1 MIYLCYRLVIQ
12 ANTSFKGKLS
22 NIMNDQVPKLREE
35 LNSLVELTNPLSDNV
50 SIIANILER
59 ERIKGQLDTY
69 KYLYEEFVK
78 EKNMK

>member
-22 NIMNDQVPKLREE
+22 NIMNDQVPKLKEE
-35 LNSLVELTNPLSDNV
+35 LNSLDELSNSLSDRNA
-50 SIIANILER
+50 ILYNILEK
-59 ERIKGQLDTY
+59 ERIQGQLDTY